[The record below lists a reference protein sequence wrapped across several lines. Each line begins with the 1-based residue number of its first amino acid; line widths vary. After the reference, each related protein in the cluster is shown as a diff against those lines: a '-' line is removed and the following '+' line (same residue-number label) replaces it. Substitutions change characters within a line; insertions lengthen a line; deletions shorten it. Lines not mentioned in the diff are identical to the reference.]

1 MNIAIEVI
9 TAEKRIRPY
18 IRETI
23 LEYSPYYSRLANAGV
38 YFKLENLQHT
48 GSFKLRGA
56 MNKML
61 SLTREQRERGVVTA
75 STGNHGAA
83 VAYGLGKLGAR
94 GIVFVPQ
101 NASPGKVKAIERLG
115 AEVQHFGDDT
125 ADTEAHAR
133 KFAEQKGLAYIS
145 PYNDFQVIGGQ
156 GTIAVELVNQLNKID
171 AVFIALGGGGL
182 ISGIAGYLKSIH
194 PGVDIIG
201 CSPQNSQVMIRSVG
215 AGKILDLPSL
225 PTISD
230 GTAGGIEPGA
240 VTFDLCRELIDD
252 YETVT
257 EEEIKESLGEFLQI
271 QHMLIEGSAAVALA
285 AMVKRRDRL
294 AGKNVVV
301 IICGANI
308 SVETLREVLLN
319 KNISLND
326 SDSQIR
332 NLHSEIKQRRSE

>member
-1 MNIAIEVI
+1 MDIAKEVI
-9 TAEKRIRPY
+9 AAEKRIRPY

-23 LEYSPYYSRLANAGV
+23 LEYSPYYSRLVEANV
-38 YFKLENLQHT
+38 HFKLENLQHT

-61 SLTREQRERGVVTA
+61 LLTPAQRERGVVTA

-83 VAYGLGKLGAR
+83 VAYGLGKLGAKC
-94 GIVFVPQ
+94 IVFVPD
-101 NASPGKVKAIERLG
+101 NASPGKVQAIERLG
-115 AEVQHFGDDT
+115 AEARHFGDDT
-125 ADTEAHAR
+125 TDTEAHAR
-133 KFAEQKGLAYIS
+133 KFAEQNRLTYIP
-145 PYNDFQVIGGQ
+145 PYNDFQVISGQ
-156 GTIAVELVNQLNKID
+156 GTIAVELVKELNNIHT
-171 AVFIALGGGGL
+171 VFVALGGGGL

-194 PGVDIIG
+194 PGIEILG

-240 VTFDLCRELIDD
+240 VTFDLCRDLVDD

-257 EEEIKESLGEFLQI
+257 EEEIRDSLRKFLQT
-271 QHMLIEGSAAVALA
+271 QHMLIEGAAAVAVA
-285 AMVKRRDRL
+285 AMVKQRDRL

-308 SVETLREVLLN
+308 SVETLKTVL
-319 KNISLND
+319 
-326 SDSQIR
+326 
-332 NLHSEIKQRRSE
+332 

>member
-1 MNIAIEVI
+1 MDIAKEVI
-9 TAEKRIRPY
+9 AAEKRIRPY

-23 LEYSPYYSRLANAGV
+23 LEYSPYYSRLVEANV
-38 YFKLENLQHT
+38 HFKLENLQHT

-61 SLTREQRERGVVTA
+61 LLTPAQRERGVVTA

-83 VAYGLGKLGAR
+83 VAYGLGKLGAKC
-94 GIVFVPQ
+94 IVFVPD
-101 NASPGKVKAIERLG
+101 NASPGKVQAIERLG
-115 AEVQHFGDDT
+115 AEARHFGDDT

-133 KFAEQKGLAYIS
+133 KFAEQNRLTYIP
-145 PYNDFQVIGGQ
+145 PYNDFQVISGQ
-156 GTIAVELVNQLNKID
+156 GTIAVELVKELNNIHT
-171 AVFIALGGGGL
+171 VFVALGGGGL

-194 PGVDIIG
+194 PGIEILG

-240 VTFDLCRELIDD
+240 VTFDLCRDLVDD

-257 EEEIKESLGEFLQI
+257 EEEIRDSLRKFLQT
-271 QHMLIEGSAAVALA
+271 QHMLIEGAAAVAVA
-285 AMVKRRDRL
+285 AMVKQRDRL

-308 SVETLREVLLN
+308 SVETLKTVL
-319 KNISLND
+319 
-326 SDSQIR
+326 
-332 NLHSEIKQRRSE
+332 

>member
-1 MNIAIEVI
+1 MDIAAEVI
-9 TAEKRIRPY
+9 AAEKRIRPY

-23 LEYSPYYSRLANAGV
+23 LEYSPYYSRFADADV
-38 YFKLENLQHT
+38 HFKLENLQHT

-61 SLTREQRERGVVTA
+61 SLTRAQRQRGVVTA

-83 VAYGLGKLGAR
+83 MAYGLGKLGAT

-101 NASPGKVKAIERLG
+101 NAAAGKVQAIERLG
-115 AEVQHFGDDT
+115 AEVQYFGDDT

-133 KFAEQKGLAYIS
+133 KFAQKKGLTYIP
-145 PYNDFQVIGGQ
+145 PYNDLQVIGGQ
-156 GTIAVELVNQLNKID
+156 GTIAVELVKELNKID
-171 AVFIALGGGGL
+171 AVFAALGGGGL
-182 ISGIAGYLKSIH
+182 ISGIAAYLKSIH
-194 PGVDIIG
+194 PGVEIIG
-201 CSPQNSQVMIRSVG
+201 CSPQNSQVMIRSVD

-225 PTISD
+225 ATISD

-257 EEEIKESLGEFLQI
+257 EEEIKESLVAFLQT
-271 QHMLIEGSAAVALA
+271 QHMLIEGAAAVAVA

-301 IICGANI
+301 IVCGSNI
-308 SVETLREVLLN
+308 SVETLKTVLLN
-319 KNISLND
+319 TNN
-326 SDSQIR
+326 
-332 NLHSEIKQRRSE
+332 E

>member
-1 MNIAIEVI
+1 MDIAKEVI
-9 TAEKRIRPY
+9 AAEKRIRPY

-23 LEYSPYYSRLANAGV
+23 LEYSQYYSRLAEANV
-38 YFKLENLQHT
+38 HFKLENMQHT

-61 SLTREQRERGVVTA
+61 SLTRVERERGAVTA

-83 VAYGLGKLGAR
+83 MAYGLGKLDAT

-101 NASPGKVKAIERLG
+101 NASPGKVQAIERMG
-115 AEVQHFGDDT
+115 AEVHYFGDDT
-125 ADTEAHAR
+125 ADTEAQAR
-133 KFAEQKGLAYIS
+133 KFAEKNGLTYMP
-145 PYNDFQVIGGQ
+145 PYNDLQVIGGQ
-156 GTIAVELVNQLNKID
+156 GTIAIELVKELNKMD
-171 AVFIALGGGGL
+171 TVFVALGGGGL

-201 CSPQNSQVMIRSVG
+201 CSPHNSQVMIRSV
-215 AGKILDLPSL
+215 ATGKILDLPSL

-240 VTFDLCRELIDD
+240 VTFDLCRDLVDD

-257 EEEIKESLGEFLQI
+257 EEEIKESLREFLQT
-271 QHMLIEGSAAVALA
+271 QHMLIEGAAAVAVA

-308 SVETLREVLLN
+308 SLETLKTVLIN
-319 KNISLND
+319 TND
-326 SDSQIR
+326 
-332 NLHSEIKQRRSE
+332 E

>member
-1 MNIAIEVI
+1 MDIAKEVI
-9 TAEKRIRPY
+9 AAEKRIHPY
-18 IRETI
+18 VRETI
-23 LEYSPYYSRLANAGV
+23 LDYSPYYSKLAEANV
-38 YFKLENLQHT
+38 HFKLENLQHT

-83 VAYGLGKLGAR
+83 MAYGLGKLGAT

-101 NASPGKVKAIERLG
+101 NASPGKVQAIERLG

-133 KFAEQKGLAYIS
+133 QFAEQKGLAYIP
-145 PYNDFQVIGGQ
+145 PYNDVQVIGGQ
-156 GTIAVELVNQLNKID
+156 GTIAVELVSQLNKID
-171 AVFIALGGGGL
+171 VVFTALGGGGL
-182 ISGIAGYLKSIH
+182 ISGIAAYLKSIH

-201 CSPQNSQVMIRSVG
+201 CSPQNSQVMIRSVN

-240 VTFDLCRELIDD
+240 VTFDLCRELVDD

-257 EEEIKESLGEFLQI
+257 EDEIKESLREFLQS
-271 QHMLIEGSAAVALA
+271 QHMLIEGAAATAVA
-285 AMVKRRDRL
+285 AMVKRRDCL
-294 AGKNVVV
+294 VGKNIVV

-308 SVETLREVLLN
+308 SVEMLKTVL
-319 KNISLND
+319 
-326 SDSQIR
+326 
-332 NLHSEIKQRRSE
+332 

>member
-1 MNIAIEVI
+1 MDITTEVI

-23 LEYSPYYSRLANAGV
+23 LEYSPYYSRLAEADV
-38 YFKLENLQHT
+38 HFKLENLQHT

-61 SLTREQRERGVVTA
+61 SLTRAQRDRGVVTA

-83 VAYGLGKLGAR
+83 VAYSLGKLDAT
-94 GIVFVPQ
+94 GIVFVPE
-101 NASPGKVKAIERLG
+101 NASLGKVQAIERLG
-115 AEVQHFGDDT
+115 AEVHHFGDDT

-133 KFAEQKGLAYIS
+133 KFAEQNGLTYIS

-156 GTIAVELVNQLNKID
+156 GTIAVELVNELNKID
-171 AVFIALGGGGL
+171 TVFIALGGGGL
-182 ISGIAGYLKSIH
+182 ISGIAGYFKSIH
-194 PGVDIIG
+194 PGMEIIG

-215 AGKILDLPSL
+215 AGKILNLSSL

-240 VTFDLCRELIDD
+240 VTFDLCRELVDD

-257 EEEIKESLGEFLQI
+257 ENEIKESLGEFLQT
-271 QHMLIEGSAAVALA
+271 QHMLIEGAAAVAVA

-308 SVETLREVLLN
+308 SLETLKTVL
-319 KNISLND
+319 
-326 SDSQIR
+326 
-332 NLHSEIKQRRSE
+332 

>member
-1 MNIAIEVI
+1 MDIAKEVI
-9 TAEKRIRPY
+9 AAEKRIRPY

-23 LEYSPYYSRLANAGV
+23 LDYSPYYSGLAEANV
-38 YFKLENLQHT
+38 HFKLENLQHT

-83 VAYGLGKLGAR
+83 MAYGLGKLGAT

-101 NASPGKVKAIERLG
+101 NASPAKVQAIERLG

-125 ADTEAHAR
+125 ADTEAQAR
-133 KFAEQKGLAYIS
+133 KFAAQKGLAYIP
-145 PYNDFQVIGGQ
+145 PYNDVQVIGGQ
-156 GTIAVELVNQLNKID
+156 GTIAVELVNQLDKID
-171 AVFIALGGGGL
+171 TVFVALGGGGL
-182 ISGIAGYLKSIH
+182 ISGIAAYLKSVH

-240 VTFDLCRELIDD
+240 VTFDLCRELVDD

-257 EEEIKESLGEFLQI
+257 EDEIKDGLKEFLQS
-271 QHMLIEGSAAVALA
+271 QHMLVEGAAAVAVA

-301 IICGANI
+301 IICGANL
-308 SVETLREVLLN
+308 SLETLKTVL
-319 KNISLND
+319 
-326 SDSQIR
+326 
-332 NLHSEIKQRRSE
+332 

>member
-1 MNIAIEVI
+1 MNIAKEVI
-9 TAEKRIRPY
+9 AAEKRIRPY

-23 LEYSPYYSRLANAGV
+23 LEYSPYYSKLIDADFH
-38 YFKLENLQHT
+38 FKLENLQHT

-61 SLTREQRERGVVTA
+61 SLSRAQRERGVVTA

-83 VAYGLGKLGAR
+83 VAYGLGRLGAR

-101 NASPGKVKAIERLG
+101 NASAGKVQAIERLG
-115 AEVQHFGDDT
+115 AEVHHFGHDT
-125 ADTEAHAR
+125 ADTETHAR
-133 KFAEQKGLAYIS
+133 NFADQNGLTYIS

-156 GTIAVELVNQLNKID
+156 GTIAVELVKHLNKID
-171 AVFIALGGGGL
+171 SVFVALGGGGL
-182 ISGIAGYLKSIH
+182 ISGIAGFLKSVH
-194 PGVDIIG
+194 PDVEVIG
-201 CSPQNSQVMIRSVG
+201 CSPQNSQVMIRSVD
-215 AGKILDLPSL
+215 AGKILELPSL

-257 EEEIKESLGEFLQI
+257 EVEIKASLKNFLQT
-271 QHMLIEGSAAVALA
+271 QHMLIEGSAAVAVA
-285 AMVKRRDRL
+285 AMVKRHNRL
-294 AGKNVVV
+294 AGKSVVG

-308 SVETLREVLLN
+308 SVEMLRTVLDTN
-319 KNISLND
+319 
-326 SDSQIR
+326 
-332 NLHSEIKQRRSE
+332 SE

>member
-1 MNIAIEVI
+1 MDIATEVI

-23 LEYSPYYSRLANAGV
+23 LEYSPYYSQLAEADV

-61 SLTREQRERGVVTA
+61 SLTRAQRDRGVVTA

-83 VAYGLGKLGAR
+83 VAYSLGKLDAT
-94 GIVFVPQ
+94 GIVFVPE
-101 NASPGKVKAIERLG
+101 NASPGKVQAIERLG
-115 AEVQHFGDDT
+115 AEVHHFGDDT

-133 KFAEQKGLAYIS
+133 KFAEQNGLTYIS

-156 GTIAVELVNQLNKID
+156 GTIAVELVNELNKID
-171 AVFIALGGGGL
+171 TVFIALGGGGL
-182 ISGIAGYLKSIH
+182 ISGIAGYFKSIH
-194 PGVDIIG
+194 PAMEIIG

-215 AGKILDLPSL
+215 ADKILELSSL

-240 VTFDLCRELIDD
+240 VTFDLCRELVDD

-257 EEEIKESLGEFLQI
+257 ENEIKESLREFLQT
-271 QHMLIEGSAAVALA
+271 QHMLIEGAAAVAVA
-285 AMVKRRDRL
+285 AMVKRCDRL

-308 SVETLREVLLN
+308 SLEILKTVL
-319 KNISLND
+319 
-326 SDSQIR
+326 
-332 NLHSEIKQRRSE
+332 

>member
-1 MNIAIEVI
+1 MNIAKEVI
-9 TAEKRIRPY
+9 AAENRIRPY

-23 LEYSPYYSRLANAGV
+23 LEYSPYYSRLADADV
-38 YFKLENLQHT
+38 RFKLENLQHT

-56 MNKML
+56 MNKIL
-61 SLTREQRERGVVTA
+61 ALTRAQRERGVVTA

-83 VAYGLGKLGAR
+83 VAYGLGKLGAT

-101 NASPGKVKAIERLG
+101 NASPGKVQAIERLG

-133 KFAEQKGLAYIS
+133 KFAETNDLTYIP
-145 PYNDFQVIGGQ
+145 PYNDLQVIGGQ
-156 GTIAVELVNQLNKID
+156 GTIAIELLKELNKID
-171 AVFIALGGGGL
+171 AVFVALGGGGL

-194 PGVDIIG
+194 PGVEIIG
-201 CSPQNSQVMIRSVG
+201 CSPQNSQVMIQSV
-215 AGKILDLPSL
+215 AADEILDSPSR

-257 EEEIKESLGEFLQI
+257 ENEIKENLKDFLQA
-271 QHMLIEGSAAVALA
+271 QHMLIEGAAAVAVA
-285 AMVKRRDRL
+285 AMVKRRERL

-308 SVETLREVLLN
+308 SVEALKKIL
-319 KNISLND
+319 
-326 SDSQIR
+326 
-332 NLHSEIKQRRSE
+332 

>member
-1 MNIAIEVI
+1 MDIAQEVI
-9 TAEKRIRPY
+9 AAEKRIRPY

-23 LEYSPYYSRLANAGV
+23 LEYSPYYSRLAEANV
-38 YFKLENLQHT
+38 HFKLENLQHT

-56 MNKML
+56 LNKML
-61 SLTREQRERGVVTA
+61 LLTPAQRERGVVTA

-83 VAYGLGKLGAR
+83 VAYGLGKLGAKC
-94 GIVFVPQ
+94 IVFVPD
-101 NASPGKVKAIERLG
+101 NASPGKVQAIERMG
-115 AEVQHFGDDT
+115 AEAHHFGDDT

-133 KFAEQKGLAYIS
+133 KFAEQNRMTYIP
-145 PYNDFQVIGGQ
+145 PYNDFQVISGQ
-156 GTIAVELVNQLNKID
+156 GTIAIELVKELNKMD
-171 AVFIALGGGGL
+171 TVFVALGGGGL

-194 PGVDIIG
+194 SGIEIIG

-240 VTFDLCRELIDD
+240 VTFDLCRDLVDD
-252 YETVT
+252 YQTVT
-257 EEEIKESLGEFLQI
+257 EEEIKESLREFLQT
-271 QHMLIEGSAAVALA
+271 QHMLIEGAAAVAVA
-285 AMVKRRDRL
+285 AMVKRRDGL

-308 SVETLREVLLN
+308 SLETLKTV
-319 KNISLND
+319 I
-326 SDSQIR
+326 
-332 NLHSEIKQRRSE
+332 

>member
-1 MNIAIEVI
+1 MDIAKEVI
-9 TAEKRIRPY
+9 AAEKRIRPY

-23 LEYSPYYSRLANAGV
+23 LEYSPYYSRLAEANV
-38 YFKLENLQHT
+38 HFKLENLQHT

-61 SLTREQRERGVVTA
+61 LLTPAQRERGVVTA

-83 VAYGLGKLGAR
+83 VAYGLGKLGAKC
-94 GIVFVPQ
+94 IVFVPE
-101 NASPGKVKAIERLG
+101 NASPGKVEAIERLG
-115 AEVQHFGDDT
+115 AEVHHFGDDT
-125 ADTEAHAR
+125 ADTEAQAR
-133 KFAEQKGLAYIS
+133 KFAEQNRMTYIP
-145 PYNDFQVIGGQ
+145 PYNDFQVISGQ
-156 GTIAVELVNQLNKID
+156 GTIAVELVKELNNIHS
-171 AVFIALGGGGL
+171 VFVALGGGGL

-194 PGVDIIG
+194 PGIEIFG
-201 CSPQNSQVMIRSVG
+201 CSPQNSQVMIRSVS

-240 VTFDLCRELIDD
+240 VTFNLCRDRVDD

-257 EEEIKESLGEFLQI
+257 EEEIKESLREFLQT
-271 QHMLIEGSAAVALA
+271 QHMLIEGAAAVAVA
-285 AMVKRRDRL
+285 AMVKRRDGL

-308 SVETLREVLLN
+308 SLETLKTV
-319 KNISLND
+319 I
-326 SDSQIR
+326 
-332 NLHSEIKQRRSE
+332 

>member
-1 MNIAIEVI
+1 MDIAKEVI
-9 TAEKRIRPY
+9 AAEKRIRPY

-23 LEYSPYYSRLANAGV
+23 LDYSPYYSRLAEANV
-38 YFKLENLQHT
+38 HFKLENLQHT

-83 VAYGLGKLGAR
+83 MAYGLGKLGAT

-101 NASPGKVKAIERLG
+101 NASPAKVQAIERLG

-125 ADTEAHAR
+125 ADTEAQAR
-133 KFAEQKGLAYIS
+133 KFAAQKGLAYIP
-145 PYNDFQVIGGQ
+145 PYNDVQVIGGQ

-171 AVFIALGGGGL
+171 TVFVALGGGGL

-240 VTFDLCRELIDD
+240 VTFDLCRELVDD

-257 EEEIKESLGEFLQI
+257 EDEIKEGLKQFLQS
-271 QHMLIEGSAAVALA
+271 QHMLVEGAAAVAVA

-308 SVETLREVLLN
+308 SLETLKTVL
-319 KNISLND
+319 
-326 SDSQIR
+326 
-332 NLHSEIKQRRSE
+332 